1 MFGIGMQEVAIILLV
16 ALVFIG
22 PDKLPKVAKTLG
34 KGMREL
40 RRASDDI
47 RSTIMLEDEEPYRA
61 PPPPRRVPS
70 SDEAP
75 AAIAGSLLAG
85 EGDVEDADYSDVP
98 SDDEHNPDGTLKSAS
113 NANSEDKEGESAGGA
128 PPIGTVGRGGS
139 AVAVTAA
146 GMASQHQP
154 DPDDANDHTGMPDL
168 DGPEVQEALAHAKKL
183 AQERNAQGQDDAAE
197 ETA

>member
-47 RSTIMLEDEEPYRA
+47 RSTIMLEDDEPHRT
-61 PPPPRRVPS
+61 PPPPRRVPT
-70 SDEAP
+70 SDQAP
-75 AAIAGSLLAG
+75 AAIAGSLGAG
-85 EGDVEDADYSDVP
+85 DGEIEDADYSDVT
-98 SDDEHNPDGTLKSAS
+98 DDDHNPDGTRKSDTG
-113 NANSEDKEGESAGGA
+113 NKESESAAGA

-139 AVAVTAA
+139 AAAVTAVVVA
-146 GMASQHQP
+146 QCLAMKRLLSDPKQLAPWYNATGVSLYVLGMMS
-154 DPDDANDHTGMPDL
+154 
-168 DGPEVQEALAHAKKL
+168 
-183 AQERNAQGQDDAAE
+183 AAVGLGGWF
-197 ETA
+197 A